1 MSLIITGII
10 IVGLGAAA
18 YIYRKVVVAKAEAE
32 FNTAHAWVIA
42 NGAVYAHRVV
52 NELEHVW
59 TVAKGDLQG
68 IGRSLHAAVENLKSK
83 L

>member
-1 MSLIITGII
+1 MIIE
-10 IVGLGAAA
+10 IV
-18 YIYRKVVVAKAEAE
+18 VVVAAVVAAVVYHKVIVSKSEAE

-52 NELEHVW
+52 NETEHVW
-59 TVAKGDLQG
+59 TVIKGDLQG
-68 IGRSLHAAVENLKSK
+68 IGKSLVAAVENLKSK